1 MSSACTLPS
10 RPALLK
16 TAVSTA
22 ESSRSLPITP
32 LKPARRILPPR
43 TCRILHDHCR
53 GSAALGKTSQVVL
66 MQGSAQLPDVPV
78 LDRVAERAMAIDCL
92 AEADPLPLDLGSHQ
106 RAHLAVQHAPQILE
120 PAAARGL
127 QQQLMETGVT
137 CHQGIRVVRRG
148 GRGHLLPGCLQR
160 ADQVRALVTEA

>member
-32 LKPARRILPPR
+32 LKPARRILRSFRTRRIRPPR

-53 GSAALGKTSQVVL
+53 GSAALGKTSQVMLV
-66 MQGSAQLPDVPV
+66 QGSAQLPDVPV
-78 LDRVAERAMAIDCL
+78 LDRVAERAMTVHRL
-92 AEADPLPLDLGSHQ
+92 VEADPLPFDLRSHQ
-106 RAHLAVQHAPQILE
+106 RAHLAVQHAPQI
-120 PAAARGL
+120 
-127 QQQLMETGVT
+127 
-137 CHQGIRVVRRG
+137 
-148 GRGHLLPGCLQR
+148 
-160 ADQVRALVTEA
+160 